1 MRIGVFSNSNVNIL
15 QGLNYNRRVASTYK
29 HLNIYK
35 KNMTFVFLLKWNQ
48 IIP

>member
-15 QGLNYNRRVASTYK
+15 QGLNYNRRVVSTYK
-29 HLNIYK
+29 YLNIK